1 MNSNIAT
8 LQYIYWIEKFK
19 WFLFKKTDEPY
30 IMVENNFVK
39 LTAIPVAICMLM
51 IPIWDSTILENTIIM
66 DVLIE
71 VNKYLVY
78 YLIISIFFIPFI
90 SVIFGYINNK
100 FESVKLKLDDR
111 LCSIQDYFVEL
122 FELSKNNSNI
132 HHELIKLEEL
142 MLNKIDVFKKDGIDA
157 IYIPNIA
164 EYIRNKIN

>member
-1 MNSNIAT
+1 MNFNIAT

-19 WFLFKKTDEPY
+19 CFLFKKEDEPY
-30 IMVENNFVK
+30 IMVKNNFVK
-39 LTAIPVAICMLM
+39 LTGIPVAICILM
-51 IPIWDSTILENTIIM
+51 ITIFDSKILDNTIIM
-66 DVLIE
+66 DIVIE

-90 SVIFGYINNK
+90 LVIFGYINNK
-100 FESVKLKLDDR
+100 FEYIKLKLDNQ

-142 MLNKIDVFKKDGIDA
+142 MSNKIDVFKKYGIEA